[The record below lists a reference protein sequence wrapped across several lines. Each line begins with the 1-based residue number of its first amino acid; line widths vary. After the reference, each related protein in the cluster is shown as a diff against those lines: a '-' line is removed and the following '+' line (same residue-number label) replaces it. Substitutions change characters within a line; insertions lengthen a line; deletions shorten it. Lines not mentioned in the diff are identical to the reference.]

1 VSQSSKDLSQYLQFH
16 NRQEAKHQPRYEE
29 EKLTKLKQIK
39 ETEEIEQKALELHKK
54 EKDLKK

>member
-1 VSQSSKDLSQYLQFH
+1 
-16 NRQEAKHQPRYEE
+16 
-29 EKLTKLKQIK
+29 LTKLKQIK